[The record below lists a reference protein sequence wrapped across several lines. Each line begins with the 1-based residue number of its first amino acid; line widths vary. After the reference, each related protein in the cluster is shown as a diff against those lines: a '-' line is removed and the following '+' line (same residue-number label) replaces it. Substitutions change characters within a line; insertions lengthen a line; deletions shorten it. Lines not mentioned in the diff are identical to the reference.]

1 MSTFLDDSFFK
12 DNVYADQERGV
23 RYVEELASSL
33 GSIDQ
38 WVQSQATEW
47 KYATLTIKGHQFRVG
62 VSTGGVVSINGDP
75 FVPSSRAIVIGKDGI
90 SQSITERLEQIERRM
105 RLSAEAKLNVAQ
117 GAMPIKNSVLA
128 GGV

>member
-1 MSTFLDDSFFK
+1 MSTLLDDSYFN
-12 DNVYADQERGV
+12 DNVFPEQDQGV
-23 RYVEELASSL
+23 RYVEELATSL
-33 GSIDQ
+33 GSLDP
-38 WVQSQATEW
+38 WVQSQAAEW
-47 KYATLTIKGHQFRVG
+47 KYATLTIQSHQFRIG

-117 GAMPIKNSVLA
+117 GAMPLNNSLLA